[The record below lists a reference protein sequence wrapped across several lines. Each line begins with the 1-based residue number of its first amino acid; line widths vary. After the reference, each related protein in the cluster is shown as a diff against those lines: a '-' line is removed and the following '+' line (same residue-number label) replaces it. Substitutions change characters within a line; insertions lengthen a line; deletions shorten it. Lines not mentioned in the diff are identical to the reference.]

1 MSAVGIFSIYIFFVA
16 PYPSAIEAP
25 LGMSIMSERY
35 TVRTV
40 VFASGERFPI
50 LVRVS
55 SGVPLFDP
63 TVFTL
68 SQIRARNRASGT
80 IEVVLRALMVLQLF
94 CDQHQIDLTDRM
106 RAGQL
111 LEMGELD
118 ALVRLCRLPMSAI
131 VARGDRNITTGHRRA
146 PVTLEGYRA
155 RATNGIEEVASDFA
169 GVRIRYIRNFI
180 EWLTDRLLLSMDV
193 QHPTRA
199 TLLDA
204 KKLVVSGLTARISSA
219 KGRNNARSRR
229 ALDELAQERLWN
241 VIEVRSTQN
250 PWEGR
255 HAKVRNELIVRWFMG
270 LGIRRGELLGVKI
283 GDVNIRTGEV
293 FIARRADD
301 SGDPRRCQP
310 NTKTHDRTLPINNDL
325 AQRTLKYIVEERRR
339 YPAARK
345 HPFLF
350 VANGGAPLS
359 LRGLNEIFIA
369 LRQMPSDLPAIYPHI
384 LRHTNN
390 YNFSKLSDEQGMD
403 PEVEK
408 KIRSQMMGWSETSG
422 TAERYTRRETERKA
436 RDASLQLQDRMVKP
450 INEQQ

>member
-1 MSAVGIFSIYIFFVA
+1 MAEHYKVKVAVFV
-16 PYPSAIEAP
+16 
-25 LGMSIMSERY
+25 
-35 TVRTV
+35 
-40 VFASGERFPI
+40 SGERFPI
-50 LVRVS
+50 LVNVGT
-55 SGVPLFDP
+55 GVPLFDP

-68 SQIRARNRASGT
+68 SQIRARNRASAT
-80 IEVVLRALMVLQLF
+80 MEVVLRALVVLQLF

-106 RAGQL
+106 RAGRL
-111 LEMGELD
+111 LELGELD

-131 VARGDRNITTGHRRA
+131 VARGDANSTGLRRA
-146 PVTLEGYRA
+146 PVSLEGYRA
-155 RATNGIEEVASDFA
+155 RAKNVIEEVASDFA

-180 EWLTDRLLLSMDV
+180 EWLTDRHLLTMDV

-199 TLLDA
+199 TLFDV
-204 KKLVVSGLTARISSA
+204 KKLVVSGLTARIPSA
-219 KGRNNARSRR
+219 KGRNNARRR
-229 ALDELAQERLWN
+229 AALDESTQERLWN
-241 VIEVRSTQN
+241 VIDVRSTEN

-255 HAKVRNELIVRWFMG
+255 HAKIRNELIVRWFMG
-270 LGIRRGELLGVKI
+270 LGIRRGELLGVKVS
-283 GDVNIRTGEV
+283 DVNIRTGEV

-301 SGDPRRCQP
+301 SIDPRPYQP

-325 AQRTLKYIVEERRR
+325 AQRTLQYIVGERRR

-369 LRQMPSDLPAIYPHI
+369 LRQRHSDLPAIHPHI

-390 YNFSKLSDEQGMD
+390 YNFSKLSDERGMD

-450 INEQQ
+450 INEPQ